1 MGSKANC
8 DCHGHHLQ
16 GFYYTPLHILFPVI
30 HTAAVFRVSSIHHYM
45 SCSWS
50 FTQLQSSFLG
60 SPLYITTC
68 PVPGHTHSC
77 SPHLWG
83 LLCTSQHVPFS
94 IIYTGAVT
102 VFRVCS
108 LHYYVLSPVIPTA
121 AGLVFRGF
129 IVPHALSPVIP
140 TAADPVFRGFIVPH
154 ALSPVIQVAAIP
166 VFRGFHCTSLYA
178 LSPVIQT
185 AGVPLL
191 RCFIIY
197 HCHAS
202 LPVTQEAAV
211 QSNLIQWCDGVAQ

>member
-1 MGSKANC
+1 MDTTFRGSTIHHYISC
-8 DCHGHHLQ
+8 SRSFTQLQSLSLGSPLYTTTCPVPGHSHSCSPHFWGLLCTSQ
-16 GFYYTPLHILFPVI
+16 HVLFPVI
-30 HTAAVFRVSSIHHYM
+30 HTAAVLIFGVSSVHHNM
-45 SCSWS
+45 SRSQS
-50 FTQLQSSFLG
+50 FTQVQSLSSG
-60 SPLYITTC
+60 SAHYITMFC
-68 PVPGHTHSC
+68 PQSFQQ
-77 SPHLWG
+77 L
-83 LLCTSQHVPFS
+83 Q
-94 IIYTGAVT
+94 
-102 VFRVCS
+102 
-108 LHYYVLSPVIPTA
+108 
-121 AGLVFRGF
+121 
-129 IVPHALSPVIP
+129 ALSLGVSLYHMPCPQSFQQLQTLSLVS
-140 TAADPVFRGFIVPH
+140 VSGFIVPH